1 MYKVFFN
8 QKPLILTSKILK
20 SSDSNPFIHIK
31 FSSKNQILK
40 AIKAKKTES
49 VYIYHKNIK
58 KLWEIFTKKFPII
71 DAAGGLV
78 ERSDD
83 KFLFIYRNNKW
94 DLPKGGVEKKELIIE
109 AAQREVKEE
118 TGLADL
124 IVINKIGETYHIF
137 KKGKNFRLK
146 RTYWFKMKSDY
157 QGELFP
163 QEEEGIISAEWINKK
178 RIPEIFKNAY
188 ENIKEIVNIYSFR
201 D

>member
-8 QKPLILTSKILK
+8 QKPLILTSKIIK
-20 SSDSNPFIHIK
+20 SSDSSPLMHIK

-40 AIKAKKTES
+40 AVKSKKTQS

-58 KLWEIFTKKFPII
+58 KLWEIFTKKFPIK

-78 ERSDD
+78 QRNDD
-83 KFLFIYRNNKW
+83 KLLFIYRKNRW
-94 DLPKGGVEKKELIIE
+94 DLPKGGVEKHELIIE

-137 KKGKNFRLK
+137 SNGNNYRLK
-146 RTYWFKMKSDY
+146 RTYWFKMKSGYKGD
-157 QGELFP
+157 LSP
-163 QEEEGIISAEWINKK
+163 QKEEGIISAEWISKK
-178 RIPEIFKNAY
+178 RIPEILENAY
-188 ENIKEIVNIYSFR
+188 ENIKGIVAEVI
-201 D
+201 

>member
-40 AIKAKKTES
+40 VVKAKKTES

-83 KFLFIYRNNKW
+83 KFLFIYRNNRW
-94 DLPKGGVEKKELIIE
+94 DLPKGGIEKKELIIE

-163 QEEEGIISAEWINKK
+163 QEEEGITSVEWINKK
-178 RIPEIFKNAY
+178 RIPEILKNSY
-188 ENIKEIVNIYSFR
+188 ENIKEIVNEVI
-201 D
+201 

>member
-8 QKPLILTSKILK
+8 QKPLIFTSNILK
-20 SSDSNPFIHIK
+20 SSDSNPLIHIK

-40 AIKAKKTES
+40 AVKSKKTES

-78 ERSDD
+78 ERSDG
-83 KFLFIYRNNKW
+83 KILFIYRNNRW

-124 IVINKIGETYHIF
+124 IVISKIGETYHIF

-188 ENIKEIVNIYSFR
+188 ENIKKIVNEVI
-201 D
+201 

>member
-8 QKPLILTSKILK
+8 QKPLILTSKILE
-20 SSDSNPFIHIK
+20 SSDSNPLIHIK

-40 AIKAKKTES
+40 AVKAKKTES

-78 ERSDD
+78 ERSDG
-83 KFLFIYRNNKW
+83 KILFIYRNNRW

-124 IVINKIGETYHIF
+124 IVISKIGETYHIF

-188 ENIKEIVNIYSFR
+188 ENIKKIVNEVI
-201 D
+201 

>member
-40 AIKAKKTES
+40 AVKAKKTES

-83 KFLFIYRNNKW
+83 KFLFIYRNNRW
-94 DLPKGGVEKKELIIE
+94 DLPKGGIEKKELIIE

-118 TGLADL
+118 TGLAYL

-163 QEEEGIISAEWINKK
+163 QEEEGITSVEWINKK
-178 RIPEIFKNAY
+178 RIPEILKNSY
-188 ENIKEIVNIYSFR
+188 ENIKEIVNEVI
-201 D
+201 

>member
-58 KLWEIFTKKFPII
+58 KLWEIFIKKFPII

-78 ERSDD
+78 ERSDN
-83 KFLFIYRNNKW
+83 KFLFIYRNNRW

-124 IVINKIGETYHIF
+124 IVISKIGETYHIF

-188 ENIKEIVNIYSFR
+188 ENIKEIVNEVI
-201 D
+201 

>member
-8 QKPLILTSKILK
+8 QKPLILTSKILE
-20 SSDSNPFIHIK
+20 SSDSNPLIHIK

-40 AIKAKKTES
+40 AVKSKKTES

-58 KLWEIFTKKFPII
+58 KLWEIFTKRFPII

-78 ERSDD
+78 ERSDG
-83 KFLFIYRNNKW
+83 KILFIYRNNRW

-163 QEEEGIISAEWINKK
+163 QEEEGITSVEWINKK

-188 ENIKEIVNIYSFR
+188 ENIKKIVSKVI
-201 D
+201 

>member
-20 SSDSNPFIHIK
+20 SSDSNPLIHIK

-40 AIKAKKTES
+40 AIKSKKTKS

-58 KLWEIFTKKFPII
+58 KLWKIFTKKFPIK

-78 ERSDD
+78 HRSDD
-83 KFLFIYRNNKW
+83 KLLFIYRKNRW
-94 DLPKGGVEKKELIIE
+94 DLPKGGIEKNELIIE

-124 IVINKIGETYHIF
+124 IVIKKIGETFHLF
-137 KKGKNFRLK
+137 NNGKNYRLK
-146 RTYWFKMKSDY
+146 RTYWFEMKSNYKGD
-157 QGELFP
+157 LFP
-163 QEEEGIISAEWINKK
+163 QQEEGITSVEWISKK
-178 RIPEIFKNAY
+178 RIPEILENAY
-188 ENIKEIVNIYSFR
+188 ENIKGIVEKVI
-201 D
+201 

>member
-20 SSDSNPFIHIK
+20 SSDSNPLIHIK

-40 AIKAKKTES
+40 AVKSKKTES

-78 ERSDD
+78 ERSDG
-83 KFLFIYRNNKW
+83 KILFIYRNNRW

-124 IVINKIGETYHIF
+124 IVISKIGETYHIF

-157 QGELFP
+157 QGELLP

-188 ENIKEIVNIYSFR
+188 ENIKKIVNEVI
-201 D
+201 

>member
-58 KLWEIFTKKFPII
+58 KLWEIFIKKFPII

-83 KFLFIYRNNKW
+83 KFLFIYRNNRW

-124 IVINKIGETYHIF
+124 IVISKIGETYHIF

-188 ENIKEIVNIYSFR
+188 ENIKEIVNEVI
-201 D
+201 

>member
-8 QKPLILTSKILK
+8 QKPLILTSKIIK
-20 SSDSNPFIHIK
+20 SSDSNPLIHIK

-40 AIKAKKTES
+40 AVKSKKTES

-78 ERSDD
+78 ERSDG
-83 KFLFIYRNNKW
+83 KILFIYRNNRW

-137 KKGKNFRLK
+137 NNGKNFRLK

-188 ENIKEIVNIYSFR
+188 ENIKKIVNEVI
-201 D
+201 

>member
-40 AIKAKKTES
+40 AIKSKKTES

-83 KFLFIYRNNKW
+83 KFLFIYRNNRW
-94 DLPKGGVEKKELIIE
+94 DLPKGGIEKKELIIE

-163 QEEEGIISAEWINKK
+163 QEEEGITSVEWINKK
-178 RIPEIFKNAY
+178 RIPEIFKNAH
-188 ENIKEIVNIYSFR
+188 ENIKEIVNEVI
-201 D
+201 

>member
-8 QKPLILTSKILK
+8 QKPLILTSKIIK
-20 SSDSNPFIHIK
+20 SSDSSPLMHIK

-40 AIKAKKTES
+40 AVKSKKTQS

-58 KLWEIFTKKFPII
+58 KLWEIFTKKFPIK

-78 ERSDD
+78 QRNDD
-83 KFLFIYRNNKW
+83 KLLFIYRKNRW
-94 DLPKGGVEKKELIIE
+94 DLPKGGVEKHELIIE

-137 KKGKNFRLK
+137 SNGKNYRLK
-146 RTYWFKMKSDY
+146 RTHWFKMKSGYKGD
-157 QGELFP
+157 LSP
-163 QEEEGIISAEWINKK
+163 QKEEGIISAEWISKK
-178 RIPEIFKNAY
+178 RIPEILENAY
-188 ENIKEIVNIYSFR
+188 ENIKGIVAEVI
-201 D
+201 

>member
-8 QKPLILTSKILK
+8 QKPLILTSKIIK
-20 SSDSNPFIHIK
+20 SSDSNPLIHIK

-40 AIKAKKTES
+40 AVKSKKTES

-78 ERSDD
+78 ERSDG
-83 KFLFIYRNNKW
+83 KILFIYRNNRW
-94 DLPKGGVEKKELIIE
+94 DLPKGGVKKKELIIE

-124 IVINKIGETYHIF
+124 IVISKIGETYHIF

-188 ENIKEIVNIYSFR
+188 ENIKKIVNEVI
-201 D
+201 

>member
-20 SSDSNPFIHIK
+20 SSDSNPLIHIK

-40 AIKAKKTES
+40 AVKSKKTES

-78 ERSDD
+78 ERSDG
-83 KFLFIYRNNKW
+83 KILFIYRNNRW

-124 IVINKIGETYHIF
+124 IVISKIGETYHIF

-188 ENIKEIVNIYSFR
+188 ENIKKIVNVVI
-201 D
+201 

>member
-40 AIKAKKTES
+40 AVKAKKTES

-94 DLPKGGVEKKELIIE
+94 DLPKGGIEKKELIIE

-163 QEEEGIISAEWINKK
+163 QEEEGITSVEWINKK
-178 RIPEIFKNAY
+178 RIPEIFKNSY
-188 ENIKEIVNIYSFR
+188 ENIKEIVNEVI
-201 D
+201 

>member
-8 QKPLILTSKILK
+8 QKPLILTSKIIK
-20 SSDSNPFIHIK
+20 SSDSSPLMHIK

-40 AIKAKKTES
+40 AVKSKKIQS

-58 KLWEIFTKKFPII
+58 KLWEIFTKKFPIK

-78 ERSDD
+78 QRNDD
-83 KFLFIYRNNKW
+83 KLLFIYRKNRW
-94 DLPKGGVEKKELIIE
+94 DLPKGGVEKNELIIE

-137 KKGKNFRLK
+137 SNGKNYRLK
-146 RTYWFKMKSDY
+146 RTHWFKMKSGYKGD
-157 QGELFP
+157 LSP
-163 QEEEGIISAEWINKK
+163 QKEEGIISAEWISKK
-178 RIPEIFKNAY
+178 RIPEILENAY
-188 ENIKEIVNIYSFR
+188 ENIKEIVAEVI
-201 D
+201 

>member
-137 KKGKNFRLK
+137 KNGKNFRLK

-163 QEEEGIISAEWINKK
+163 QEEEGIISAEWITKK

-188 ENIKEIVNIYSFR
+188 ENIKEIVNEVI
-201 D
+201 

>member
-8 QKPLILTSKILK
+8 QKPLILTSKILE
-20 SSDSNPFIHIK
+20 STDSNPLIHIK

-40 AIKAKKTES
+40 AVKAKKTES

-94 DLPKGGVEKKELIIE
+94 DLPKGGIEKKELIIE
-109 AAQREVKEE
+109 AAKREVKEE

-137 KKGKNFRLK
+137 NNGKNFRLK

-178 RIPEIFKNAY
+178 RIPEILKKAY
-188 ENIKEIVNIYSFR
+188 ENIKEIVSKVI
-201 D
+201 

>member
-40 AIKAKKTES
+40 AIKAKTTES

-94 DLPKGGVEKKELIIE
+94 DLPKGGIEKKELIIE

-163 QEEEGIISAEWINKK
+163 QEEEGITSVEWINKK
-178 RIPEIFKNAY
+178 RIPEIFKNAH
-188 ENIKEIVNIYSFR
+188 ENIKEIVNEVI
-201 D
+201 

>member
-8 QKPLILTSKILK
+8 QKPLILTSKILE
-20 SSDSNPFIHIK
+20 SSDSNPLIHIK

-40 AIKAKKTES
+40 AVKAKKTES

-94 DLPKGGVEKKELIIE
+94 DLPKGGIEKKELIIE

-163 QEEEGIISAEWINKK
+163 QEEEGITSVEWINKK
-178 RIPEIFKNAY
+178 RIPEIFKNSY
-188 ENIKEIVNIYSFR
+188 ENIKEIVNEVI
-201 D
+201 

>member
-1 MYKVFFN
+1 MYTVFFN

-20 SSDSNPFIHIK
+20 SSDSNPLIHIK

-40 AIKAKKTES
+40 AVKSKKTES

-58 KLWEIFTKKFPII
+58 KLWKIFIKKFPII

-78 ERSDD
+78 ERSDG
-83 KFLFIYRNNKW
+83 KILFIYRNNRW

-124 IVINKIGETYHIF
+124 IVISKIGETYHIF

-188 ENIKEIVNIYSFR
+188 ENIKKIVNEVI
-201 D
+201 

>member
-20 SSDSNPFIHIK
+20 SSDSNPFMHIK

-40 AIKAKKTES
+40 AVKAKKTES

-78 ERSDD
+78 ERSDN

-163 QEEEGIISAEWINKK
+163 QEEEGITSAEWINKK

-188 ENIKEIVNIYSFR
+188 ENIKEIVNEVI
-201 D
+201 

>member
-58 KLWEIFTKKFPII
+58 KLWEIFIKKFPII

-83 KFLFIYRNNKW
+83 KFLFIYRNNRW

-157 QGELFP
+157 KGELFP

-178 RIPEIFKNAY
+178 RIPEILKNAY
-188 ENIKEIVNIYSFR
+188 ENIKDIVNEVI
-201 D
+201 

>member
-178 RIPEIFKNAY
+178 RIPEILKNAY
-188 ENIKEIVNIYSFR
+188 ENIKDIVNEVI
-201 D
+201 

>member
-58 KLWEIFTKKFPII
+58 KLWEIFIKKFPII

-188 ENIKEIVNIYSFR
+188 ENIKEIVNEVI
-201 D
+201 

>member
-8 QKPLILTSKILK
+8 QKPLILTSKILE
-20 SSDSNPFIHIK
+20 SSDSNPLIHIK

-40 AIKAKKTES
+40 AVKAKKTES

-78 ERSDD
+78 ERSDG
-83 KFLFIYRNNKW
+83 KILFIYRNNRW

-188 ENIKEIVNIYSFR
+188 ENIKEIVNEVI
-201 D
+201 

>member
-8 QKPLILTSKILK
+8 QKPLILTSKIIK

-40 AIKAKKTES
+40 AVKAKKTES

-94 DLPKGGVEKKELIIE
+94 DLPKGGIEKKELIIE

-163 QEEEGIISAEWINKK
+163 QEEEGITSVEWINKK
-178 RIPEIFKNAY
+178 RIPEIFKNSY
-188 ENIKEIVNIYSFR
+188 ENIKEIVNEVI
-201 D
+201 

>member
-20 SSDSNPFIHIK
+20 SSDSNPLIHIK

-40 AIKAKKTES
+40 AVKSKKTES

-78 ERSDD
+78 ERSDG
-83 KFLFIYRNNKW
+83 KILFIYRNNRW

-124 IVINKIGETYHIF
+124 IVISKIGETYHIF

-188 ENIKEIVNIYSFR
+188 ENIKKIVNEVI
-201 D
+201 

>member
-20 SSDSNPFIHIK
+20 SSDSNPLIHIK

-40 AIKAKKTES
+40 AVKSKKTES

-78 ERSDD
+78 ERSDG
-83 KFLFIYRNNKW
+83 KILFIYRNNRW

-124 IVINKIGETYHIF
+124 IVISKIGETYHIF

-188 ENIKEIVNIYSFR
+188 ENIKEIVNEVI
-201 D
+201 

>member
-20 SSDSNPFIHIK
+20 SSDSNPLIHIK

-40 AIKAKKTES
+40 AVKSKKTES

-78 ERSDD
+78 ERSDG
-83 KFLFIYRNNKW
+83 KILFIYRNNRW

-124 IVINKIGETYHIF
+124 IVISKIGETYHIF

-178 RIPEIFKNAY
+178 RIPEILKNAY
-188 ENIKEIVNIYSFR
+188 ENIKEIVSKVI
-201 D
+201 

>member
-163 QEEEGIISAEWINKK
+163 QEEEGITSVEWINKK
-178 RIPEIFKNAY
+178 RIPEIFKNSY
-188 ENIKEIVNIYSFR
+188 ENIKEIVNEVI
-201 D
+201 

>member
-20 SSDSNPFIHIK
+20 SSDSNPLIHIK

-40 AIKAKKTES
+40 AVKSKKTES

-78 ERSDD
+78 ERSDG
-83 KFLFIYRNNKW
+83 KILFIYRNNRW

-124 IVINKIGETYHIF
+124 IVISKIGETYHIF

-188 ENIKEIVNIYSFR
+188 VNIKKIVNEVI
-201 D
+201 

>member
-8 QKPLILTSKILK
+8 QKPLILTSKILE
-20 SSDSNPFIHIK
+20 SSDSNPLIHIK

-40 AIKAKKTES
+40 AVKAKKTES

-78 ERSDD
+78 ERSDG
-83 KFLFIYRNNKW
+83 KILFIYRNNRW

-163 QEEEGIISAEWINKK
+163 QEEECIISAEWINKK
-178 RIPEIFKNAY
+178 RIPEILKNAY
-188 ENIKEIVNIYSFR
+188 ENIKEIVSKVI
-201 D
+201 

>member
-8 QKPLILTSKILK
+8 HKPLILTSKILK

-40 AIKAKKTES
+40 AVKAKKTES

-83 KFLFIYRNNKW
+83 KFLFIYRNNRW

-163 QEEEGIISAEWINKK
+163 QEEEGITSAEWINKK

-188 ENIKEIVNIYSFR
+188 ENIKEIVNEVI
-201 D
+201 

>member
-8 QKPLILTSKILK
+8 QKPLILTSKIIK
-20 SSDSNPFIHIK
+20 SSDSNPLIHIK

-40 AIKAKKTES
+40 AVKSKKTES

-78 ERSDD
+78 ERSDG
-83 KFLFIYRNNKW
+83 KILFIYRNNRW

-124 IVINKIGETYHIF
+124 IVISKIGETYHIF

-178 RIPEIFKNAY
+178 RIQEIFKNAY
-188 ENIKEIVNIYSFR
+188 ENIKKIVNEVI
-201 D
+201 